1 MHFLV
6 TGHTGFKGAWLVHLL
21 DRLGHEVSGLALD
34 PVRGSL
40 FEAAHVGEL
49 MRVDGRVDIRDPGM
63 TAQFMEDCSP
73 DVVIHMAAQP
83 LVRASYMDPRG
94 TFETNVDGT
103 LSVLEALAATTS
115 VRAAV
120 VVTTDK
126 VYRNV
131 GKVEGYVEADPLGG
145 HDPYSA
151 SKAMADIL
159 TASWSASF
167 PGCSIGIARAGN
179 VIGGCDVSD
188 DRLFPDLVR
197 AFESGRPAQLRAP
210 ESVRPWQHV
219 LDCLDGYLHL
229 VAHLLEHHSSGEA
242 WNFAPDPDS
251 FRSVGELATL
261 AASKWG
267 ETASWAETSNNG
279 PHEAAILTLDASK
292 ARDQLGW
299 RDLLSFEEAVGWT
312 AEWAMRAQSGESP
325 RDITYAQVDEYL
337 ARRGG
342 GELGPAASH
351 G

>member
-21 DRLGHEVSGLALD
+21 NRLGHEVSGLALD
-34 PVRGSL
+34 PVQGSL
-40 FEAAHVGEL
+40 FEAGRVGEL
-49 MRVDGRVDIRDPGM
+49 MRADGRVDVRDSRM
-63 TAQFMEDCSP
+63 TSLFMADCSP

-83 LVRASYMDPRG
+83 LVRASYRDPRG

-103 LSVLEALAATTS
+103 LSVLEAVAATSS

-131 GKVEGYVEADPLGG
+131 GKIEGYVEADPLGG
-145 HDPYSA
+145 RDPYSA

-179 VIGGCDVSD
+179 VIGGSDVSE

-219 LDCLDGYLHL
+219 LDCLDGYLNL
-229 VAHLLEHHSSGEA
+229 VDHLLEYHSSGEA
-242 WNFAPDPDS
+242 WNFGPDPDS

-267 ETASWAETSNNG
+267 EGACWEAAADSG
-279 PHEAAILTLDASK
+279 PHEAALLTLDASK

-299 RDLLSFEEAVGWT
+299 KDLLSFEEAVEWT
-312 AEWAMRAQSGESP
+312 AEWAMRAQAGEAP

-337 ARRGG
+337 ARAQGAG
-342 GELGPAASH
+342 T
-351 G
+351 